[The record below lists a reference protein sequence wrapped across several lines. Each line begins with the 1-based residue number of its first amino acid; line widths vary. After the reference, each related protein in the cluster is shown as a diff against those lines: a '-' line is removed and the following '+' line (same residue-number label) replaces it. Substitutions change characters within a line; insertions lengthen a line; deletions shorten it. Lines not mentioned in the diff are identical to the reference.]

1 LVSPVG
7 DIAGADAEPV
17 FAEMERLFASE
28 FVTIFEIGIFYLY
41 QRLNNL
47 SSIYV
52 FIGRK
57 PHRHLI
63 RPPC

>member
-1 LVSPVG
+1 MEGLMICGLKAS
-7 DIAGADAEPV
+7 DASFADVTAV
-17 FAEMERLFASE
+17 LAIE
-28 FVTIFEIGIFYLY
+28 FVTICEIGIFYLY

>member
-1 LVSPVG
+1 
-7 DIAGADAEPV
+7 
-17 FAEMERLFASE
+17 
-28 FVTIFEIGIFYLY
+28 
-41 QRLNNL
+41 LNNL

-52 FIGRK
+52 FRGRK

>member
-1 LVSPVG
+1 LA
-7 DIAGADAEPV
+7 I
-17 FAEMERLFASE
+17 E
-28 FVTIFEIGIFYLY
+28 FVTICEIGIFYLY